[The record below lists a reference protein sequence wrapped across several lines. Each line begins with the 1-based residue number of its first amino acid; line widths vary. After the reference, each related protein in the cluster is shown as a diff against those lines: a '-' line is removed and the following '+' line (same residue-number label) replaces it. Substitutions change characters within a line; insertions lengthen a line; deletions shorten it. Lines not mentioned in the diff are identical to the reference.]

1 VNPVAELCVSLT
13 VAGVFLGLAVLTGS
27 KVVVIVVAGALG
39 AFFLFPRVLNWLDRR
54 RSQRSDD
61 PA

>member
-13 VAGVFLGLAVLTGS
+13 VAGVILGLAMLTGS

-39 AFFLFPRVLNWLDRR
+39 GFFLLPRVLDWLDRR